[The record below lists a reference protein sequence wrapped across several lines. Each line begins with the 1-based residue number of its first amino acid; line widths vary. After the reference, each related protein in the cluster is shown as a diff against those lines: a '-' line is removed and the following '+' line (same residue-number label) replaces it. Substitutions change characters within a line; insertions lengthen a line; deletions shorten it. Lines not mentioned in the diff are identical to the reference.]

1 MVAGIDGGE
10 GSVWEHRKNLFCGFK
25 CKYCLKEF
33 WGDGATR
40 LKEHLE
46 KKSENILRCTKCP
59 PKIGNYFLHE
69 LQRVWERKKTIHDER
84 LHQVQSTIPEPDDED
99 DKLQKVLEVSRHEVE
114 F

>member
-1 MVAGIDGGE
+1 VQVLFERILRGWSYKVEGVFGE
-10 GSVWEHRKNLFCGFK
+10 
-25 CKYCLKEF
+25 
-33 WGDGATR
+33 
-40 LKEHLE
+40 
-46 KKSENILRCTKCP
+46 KSGNILRCTKCP

-84 LHQVQSTIPEPDDED
+84 LHQVQSTISEPDDED